1 MDKGVDIKDA
11 LKTVVEQKLIGTYRI
26 AIMGVK
32 NPERMIFVKN
42 SGDFVLG
49 LSKNNDELLVSS
61 DSSVF
66 NNLGWSH

>member
-26 AIMGVK
+26 AIMEVK

-49 LSKNNDELLVSS
+49 LSKNSDELLVSS

-66 NNLGWSH
+66 NKLGWSH

>member
-11 LKTVVEQKLIGTYRI
+11 LKTVVEQKLIGTYSI
-26 AIMGVK
+26 AIMEVK

>member
-26 AIMGVK
+26 AIMEVK